1 MRFYAIFGLI
11 GHFFVPKKPRAS
23 SHLIYMKNLI
33 VAFAISLVVLSAG
46 VQATNAGPLD
56 WIKEK
61 TPAPIIKSQSFSLDN
76 VYASLQSSTEKK
88 SPSAVQEH
96 SVTPATSVITPVTKS
111 ATSSKIIKVV
121 ATGYS
126 STVDQTDDSPFIT
139 ASGTYVRDGVVA
151 ANFLPIGTRIK
162 IPDQFGDKIFVV
174 EDRMNKR
181 YWHRVDVWFPAR
193 QAALN
198 FGVRTVTIEIVS

>member
-1 MRFYAIFGLI
+1 
-11 GHFFVPKKPRAS
+11 
-23 SHLIYMKNLI
+23 MKNILI
-33 VAFAISLVVLSAG
+33 ASLIALMVVSVTAETT
-46 VQATNAGPLD
+46 QAGPFD

-61 TPAPIIKSQSFSLDN
+61 TSNQIIKNQNSFSLDN
-76 VYASLQSSTEKK
+76 VYASMLKATESKK
-88 SPSAVQEH
+88 EASNIGE
-96 SVTPATSVITPVTKS
+96 TSVSQNISSISPTTRPAIGEKTIT
-111 ATSSKIIKVV
+111 VV

-126 STVDQTDDSPFIT
+126 STPDQTDDSPFIT

-181 YWHRVDVWFPAR
+181 YWHRVDVWFSGR